1 MSRHYGGSHPCNKTR
16 NNLTINKGDKM
27 NYLVAR
33 VSDPE
38 QRKALPAQKKKL
50 YDYAEFMKWKE
61 GKDFTYV
68 EFDETAFKEN
78 RKSFRELVIEPLQ
91 NEKELAIAVFDKIDR
106 FSRDTTGDE
115 RKDMTTLFKQ
125 GRIELH
131 FPSDNLFINRTSP
144 AADLFRLDIG
154 VALASY
160 YSASIRNNVQ
170 RRYAQM
176 LNDGIWVG
184 KAPIGYLNYQV
195 YGENGKIISK
205 GIKLDPERAHLIHE
219 AFELRASGAPY
230 KTIAKEMKKRGLT
243 NNTKMRKPP
252 TSSQWEQIFRNKFYI
267 GTMKFEGKEYEHH
280 YDKLIEKWLWDK
292 CQKVTEERGSFRT
305 KHNTRSHSFLFKNL
319 KCHHCGYAITFFEM
333 KNKGITYGHCT
344 EYGGKHGAPYV
355 NEKLIIQQ
363 VRDALTQVTVPKSE
377 LPRIVNEIE
386 KNHASE
392 QKYYLAA
399 RTRLQKEYNRL
410 DEELDQ
416 LFTDRRQFASQHE
429 RFERLVKKLEQRQ
442 KDIQSELED
451 HSDGDK
457 AFVIGASY
465 ILEVCSRAV
474 ELFDAESTS
483 IEQKRYLINFV
494 LSNLT
499 LDGKTL
505 HFKLLAPFDVIAEC
519 SKTNDWYPGLGSNQ

>member
-1 MSRHYGGSHPCNKTR
+1 
-16 NNLTINKGDKM
+16 M

-33 VSDPE
+33 GSDPE

-50 YDYAEFMKWKE
+50 YNYAELKEWKE
-61 GKDFTYV
+61 GEDFIYV

-78 RKSFRELVIEPLQ
+78 RKTFRQLLIEPLKA
-91 NEKELAIAVFDKIDR
+91 EHGLAIVVFDKIDR
-106 FSRDTTGDE
+106 FSRDTTSEE
-115 RKDMTTLFKQ
+115 RTILTKMFKS
-125 GRIELH
+125 GEIEIH
-131 FPSDNLFINRTSP
+131 FPSDNLFIHKDSP
-144 AADLFRLDIG
+144 AADLFRLEIG
-154 VALASY
+154 ISLASY
-160 YSASIRNNVQ
+160 YSASIRDNVK

-176 LNDGIWVG
+176 LADGTWVG
-184 KAPIGYLNYQV
+184 KAPIGYLNYQE
-195 YGENGKIISK
+195 YDDRGNLIKK
-205 GIKLDPERAHLIHE
+205 GIKLDPERAHLVHE
-219 AFELRASGAPY
+219 AFELRASGAQY
-230 KTIAKEMKKRGLT
+230 KTVAKEMKRRGLT
-243 NNTKMRKPP
+243 NNTKLRKPP

-344 EYGGKHGAPYV
+344 EYSGKHGAPYV

-363 VRDALTQVTVPKSE
+363 VRDALAQVNIPKSE

-465 ILEVCSRAV
+465 ILEVCGRAV
-474 ELFDAESTS
+474 ELFDAESTT

-494 LSNLT
+494 LSKRSILN
-499 LDGKTL
+499 
-505 HFKLLAPFDVIAEC
+505 C
-519 SKTNDWYPGLGSNQ
+519 